1 MTGTSPLPWGD
12 GRCWCKGHP
21 LGCCSTFLTGHVPL
35 SSPCQGPNAYNNTAL
50 FEESGLIRITLG
62 ASTISSV
69 SSVRSART
77 HSSQRAYLR

>member
-1 MTGTSPLPWGD
+1 M
-12 GRCWCKGHP
+12 
-21 LGCCSTFLTGHVPL
+21 PL
-35 SSPCQGPNAYNNTAL
+35 SLLHQGPSTYNNTAL

-77 HSSQRAYLR
+77 HSSQRGYLR